1 MYRTLFLV
9 LLTVLLLTAC
19 APAGGPEKSVEKYFQ
34 AVNEK
39 DTTQLSTITCK
50 AWEMDAL
57 MVLDAFQAVSTQLE
71 GLSCQQTGTDPN
83 GMAVVSCQGKI
94 IASYEGE
101 AVEFDLS
108 IQEYLVENA
117 NGEWLVCGTR

>member
-1 MYRTLFLV
+1 MSRTLVILLAIFL
-9 LLTVLLLTAC
+9 LAAC

-34 AVNEK
+34 AVNDK
-39 DTTQLSTITCK
+39 DATQLSTITCK

-57 MVLDAFQAVSTQLE
+57 MVLDAFQAVSTELE
-71 GLSCQQTGTDPN
+71 GLSCQQTSTTAD
-83 GMAVVSCQGKI
+83 GMAVVSCSGKI

-101 AVEFDLS
+101 SVEFDLS

>member
-1 MYRTLFLV
+1 MNRLIFFLLSFAF
-9 LLTVLLLTAC
+9 LLAAC
-19 APAGGPEKSVEKYFQ
+19 APVAGPEKSVEKYFQ

-39 DTTQLSTITCK
+39 DASLLSTITCK

-57 MVLDAFQAVSTQLE
+57 MILDAFQAVSTELE
-71 GLSCQQTGTDPN
+71 GLSCQQTGTTAD
-83 GMAVVSCQGKI
+83 GLAVVSCSGKI

>member
-1 MYRTLFLV
+1 MCRPFFFI
-9 LLTVLLLTAC
+9 LLTVFLLVAC
-19 APAGGPEKSVEKYFQ
+19 ASVGGPEKSVEKYFQ

-39 DTTQLSTITCK
+39 DDAQLSTITCK

-57 MVLDAFQAVSTQLE
+57 MVLDAFQAVSTELE
-71 GLSCQQTGTDPN
+71 GLSCQQTGTTAD
-83 GMAVVSCQGKI
+83 GMAVVSCSGKI

-101 AVEFDLS
+101 AIEFDLS
-108 IQEYLVENA
+108 IQEYLVENQ